1 MLRLRSYEKLQN
13 LVSSGAVKKNGK
25 IYTGNSTAL
34 AVMDANATQ
43 AAVTR

>member
-13 LVSSGAVKKNGK
+13 LVSSGAVKNGK
-25 IYTGNSTAL
+25 IYTVNSAAL

-43 AAVTR
+43 AGITL